1 MKTIEE
7 RAYKYA
13 EAATWD
19 DVDGCPSDIC
29 ATNAYNAY
37 VEGATE
43 QKAIDDALWLRKVYK
58 WIKENVECGVHP
70 QSAYG
75 FADRFLKAMKE

>member
-1 MKTIEE
+1 MKSIEE

-13 EAATWD
+13 EVTTWD
-19 DVDGCPSDIC
+19 DVDGYPSDIY

-43 QKAIDDALWLRKVYK
+43 QKAIDNEEL
-58 WIKENVECGVHP
+58 
-70 QSAYG
+70 
-75 FADRFLKAMKE
+75 LKLKSSWDLGKASTNQP

>member
-7 RAYKYA
+7 RAK
-13 EAATWD
+13 AASEGYD
-19 DVDGCPSDIC
+19 DDGYTAGI
-29 ATNAYNAY
+29 YMGY

-43 QKAIDDALWLRKVYK
+43 QKAIDIENAYK

-75 FADRFLKAMKE
+75 FADRFLKAMKEKK